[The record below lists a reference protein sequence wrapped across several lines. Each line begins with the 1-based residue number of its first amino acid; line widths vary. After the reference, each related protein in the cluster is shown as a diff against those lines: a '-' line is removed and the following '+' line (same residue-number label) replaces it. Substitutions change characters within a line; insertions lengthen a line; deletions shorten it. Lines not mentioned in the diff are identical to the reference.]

1 MISDLMKIWTECLI
15 ILEGEVSPVGYNTWI
30 KDINPLSINEST
42 ITLGVGSTIIKN
54 MVEMRYAELI
64 KNTVKEVTGRILN
77 VEFSLNN
84 STPSSSQKKQ
94 EVLNNPYKK
103 YTFDNFVVGSSNR
116 FAQSASLAVAEA
128 PAYAYNPLFLYG
140 GVGLGKTH
148 LMHAIGNYIQEQ
160 NPDAKIKFLSAE
172 TFTNE
177 LINSIQYNRNQE
189 FRNKYR
195 NIDVLLVDD
204 IQFIAGKTSTEEE
217 FFHTFNALHE
227 ANKQIVLTSDR
238 PPSEIKSLAERLKS
252 RFGWG
257 LICDIQPPD
266 YETRIAILRK
276 KAQTDNIVVS
286 DEIIEFIAQKIKSN
300 IRELEGV
307 FNRIIAYR
315 GLINK
320 EITLDVAMDALKDY
334 GDKNEKKVTPDYII
348 DVVSKFYNVKK
359 EDLYSEKRTNDIAFA
374 RQVAIYI
381 IREVTNYSL
390 PKIGAIF
397 GKDHTTALYAI
408 KKITTAMEEDF
419 SIKQTIDNLL
429 NDIKEMNN

>member
-1 MISDLMKIWTECLI
+1 MKIWTECLI
-15 ILEGEVSPVGYNTWI
+15 ILEGEVTPVGYSTWI
-30 KDINPLSINEST
+30 KDINPISINEST
-42 ITLGVGSTIIKN
+42 ITLGVESTIIKN

-64 KNTVKEVTGRILN
+64 KNTVKEVTGRGLN
-77 VEFSLNN
+77 VEFVLND

-94 EVLNNPYKK
+94 EVTNNPYKK

-348 DVVSKFYNVKK
+348 DVCAKFYGVRK
-359 EDLYSEKRTNDIAFA
+359 EDLYSEKRTNEIAFA

-419 SIKQTIDNLL
+419 SVKQNIENLL
-429 NDIKEMNN
+429 NDVKEMNN